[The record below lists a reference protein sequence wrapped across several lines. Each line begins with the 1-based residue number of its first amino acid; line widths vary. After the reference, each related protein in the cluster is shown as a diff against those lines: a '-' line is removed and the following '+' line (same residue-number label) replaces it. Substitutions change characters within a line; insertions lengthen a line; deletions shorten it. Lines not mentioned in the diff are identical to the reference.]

1 MFQTRAL
8 IDWLCD
14 VPDPRCS
21 RVKLHPM
28 AEIFTCMVL
37 GFLAGR
43 TSLRRIISWSK
54 RNVEKLRKY
63 LPFPNGVPSLST
75 MSRVLSSVDEEM
87 VAYAF
92 MNWIGEISNTRGTH
106 IAIDGKGL
114 RAAADK
120 VRDERT
126 PYILNAID
134 VASKF
139 VVAQL
144 AISAKGN
151 EMTAIPEL
159 LMMLEISGSTVTVDA
174 IGATENIMNAVCNG
188 GADFVLQV
196 KGNCPALY
204 GEIERLFTGLET
216 DRDAFIEK
224 MRKAGMHYSE
234 SRKTERNRD
243 RHEYRECQSY
253 SDSEGIVSLQEERPH
268 IACVGRLVQTRI
280 LKVVDETGN
289 DVTPSLEDFLRDGSS
304 RQPKKE
310 ESIGQSRCGLI
321 SSRLLDAEKLMEYK
335 RNHWAIEN
343 SLHYV
348 LDETFG
354 EDKSTVKRGRNTVSV
369 LRKCAYN
376 IIRLLQMEAPE
387 KRKHV
392 PDVIDDICEDLEV
405 GLKMFFCPVPSLY

>member
-196 KGNCPALY
+196 KGN
-204 GEIERLFTGLET
+204 
-216 DRDAFIEK
+216 
-224 MRKAGMHYSE
+224 
-234 SRKTERNRD
+234 
-243 RHEYRECQSY
+243 
-253 SDSEGIVSLQEERPH
+253 
-268 IACVGRLVQTRI
+268 
-280 LKVVDETGN
+280 
-289 DVTPSLEDFLRDGSS
+289 
-304 RQPKKE
+304 
-310 ESIGQSRCGLI
+310 
-321 SSRLLDAEKLMEYK
+321 
-335 RNHWAIEN
+335 
-343 SLHYV
+343 
-348 LDETFG
+348 
-354 EDKSTVKRGRNTVSV
+354 
-369 LRKCAYN
+369 
-376 IIRLLQMEAPE
+376 
-387 KRKHV
+387 
-392 PDVIDDICEDLEV
+392 
-405 GLKMFFCPVPSLY
+405 